1 MKRLIIFTCLV
12 LVALTFAA
20 CGKEKTVPIIPE
32 PAPDQVRPS
41 SDSGLS
47 LTIEED
53 TFIGSPTYINATI
66 KNDSE
71 FTYGYGD
78 FYHIEHLFNEY
89 WHMITYSD
97 FVFTSNPKFR
107 DSGSLLKPGEEAQQS
122 FSVEMLGVTLFPGE
136 YRLVKT
142 FLVKDQS
149 FHEVSVAATF
159 TVLK

>member
-1 MKRLIIFTCLV
+1 MKRLIVFVSLV
-12 LVALTFAA
+12 FITLLLVS
-20 CGKEKTVPIIPE
+20 CGTAKTVPIIPD

-53 TFIGSPTYINATI
+53 IFNGSPTHIHTVL

-71 FTYGYGD
+71 RTYGYGD
-78 FYHIEHLFNEY
+78 FYHIEHLVNNH

-97 FVFTSNPKFR
+97 LVFTSNSKFK
-107 DSGSLLKPGEEAQQS
+107 DSGRLIKPGEETTQS
-122 FSVEMLGVTLFPGE
+122 FSVEQLGVTLLPGE

-142 FLVKDQS
+142 FLVQGEP
-149 FHEVSVAATF
+149 FHEVSVAAAF
-159 TVLK
+159 SVE